1 MYIDMIRL
9 TAEQAAK
16 IGDLRITWWY
26 GIRPI
31 EVKDGSFILN
41 KEVLPDIEK
50 LGIDIKINVSEIAIE
65 KTYVPV
71 LDVLRELPIVKLLPA
86 ELKEPIEI
94 EPIIKR

>member
-1 MYIDMIRL
+1 MIRL

-31 EVKDGSFILN
+31 EIKDGTFILP

-50 LGIDIKINVSEIAIE
+50 LGINIKIDEIGTLEKVSLLE
-65 KTYVPV
+65 KLLEY
-71 LDVLRELPIVKLLPA
+71 PIVKLLPA

-94 EPIIKR
+94 EPIEIIKTK